1 MSPGAEIRTTVTEER
16 EDIIMRFYMPTKLY
30 TERDCVANH
39 ADELGKLG
47 NRALIV
53 TGGRSSRQNG
63 ALDDVTA
70 ALARNGA
77 VWSVFDEVEENPS
90 VETVMKAA
98 CAGIDM
104 NADCVIGIGGGSPL
118 DAAKAAA
125 LMAANPDKDEVFLC
139 KGGAPFRAPLPVAA
153 VPTTCG
159 TGSEVTAVSVLT
171 YHDRRTKGSIPF
183 RIFPQ
188 VALCDGKYLAAAP
201 QTLIVNTA
209 LDALAHL
216 VESRLNR
223 AADTYSLMCADS
235 GLIAWSR
242 QLGLLRSGRTPTP
255 DELDALMAASS
266 IAGMAIA
273 QTGTGIPHGLSYAL
287 TYEALL
293 PHGRACAVFLPG
305 FIAECGSA
313 GEEVLHEAGFADA
326 DEFGSFI
333 RSTAGGMTDTGLL
346 RLAAENLLKTP
357 SKLGTAPFAADEE
370 RVMKIALS
378 AAE

>member
-1 MSPGAEIRTTVTEER
+1 MK
-16 EDIIMRFYMPTKLY
+16 FYMPTKLY
-30 TERDCVANH
+30 TERDCVAKH
-39 ADELGKLG
+39 AAELDALG
-47 NRALIV
+47 SRVLIV
-53 TGGRSSRQNG
+53 TGGSSSRKNG
-63 ALDDVTA
+63 ALDDVTSV
-70 ALARNGA
+70 LAKNGA

-98 CAGIDM
+98 AAGISM

-125 LMAANPDKDEVFLC
+125 LMAANPDKGADFLC
-139 KGGAPFRAPLPVAA
+139 KGGQPYNAPLPLAA

-183 RIFPQ
+183 KIFPR
-188 VALCDGKYLAAAP
+188 VALCDGKYLAHAP
-201 QTLIVNTA
+201 QSLIVNTA

-216 VESRLNR
+216 VESRLNTG
-223 AADTYSLMCADS
+223 ADAYSLMCADG
-235 GLIAWSR
+235 GLAAWSR
-242 QLGLLRSGRTPTP
+242 QLGLLRSGRTPTS

-287 TYEALL
+287 TYEGHI
-293 PHGRACAVFLPG
+293 PHGRACAVFIPA
-305 FIAECGSA
+305 FIAECGEA
-313 GEEVLHEAGFADA
+313 GEEVLREAGFESLADLK
-326 DEFGSFI
+326 DFV
-333 RSTAGGMTDTGLL
+333 RLTAGRITDKALL
-346 RLAAENLLKTP
+346 ELAAEGVLKTP
-357 SKLGTAPFAADEE
+357 AKLAIAPFAADRESVL
-370 RVMKIALS
+370 RIALS